1 MIHTFGTEAA
11 APNDRRRRIEQV
23 IRENADMI
31 YRIAYQ
37 SLKNAADAE
46 DVLQEVSLLLVTR
59 DAPLFDEQRLK
70 PWLVRVTVN
79 KCRDLWRQP
88 WRKRAEPLDDHL
100 DLQAPAH
107 REVMAELWQLP
118 KTDRTILYLY
128 YYEEFTIAEIAQM
141 LGKNAN
147 TVSARLQ
154 RARKKLKKILTE
166 GGTENA

>member
-1 MIHTFGTEAA
+1 MTKNFGTEAA
-11 APNDRRRRIEQV
+11 LPDERRRQIERV

-37 SLKNAADAE
+37 NLQSAADAE
-46 DVLQEVSLLLVTR
+46 DVLQEVSLTLVTR
-59 DAPLFDEQRLK
+59 DAPLFDEKRIK

-79 KCRDLWRQP
+79 QCRDLRRKP
-88 WRKRAEPLDDHL
+88 WRRRLEPLDDHL
-100 DLQAPAH
+100 DLQAPEH

-118 KTDRTILYLY
+118 QIDRTILYLY
-128 YYEEFTIAEIAQM
+128 YYEAYTIAEIGEM
-141 LGKNAN
+141 LGKSPN